1 MTRTHLTISDPVGE
15 ALHDGRAVVALESTI
30 ITHGMPYPRNVETA
44 LAVQDAITERGAV
57 PATTAVMDGTMR
69 VGLSDDEIDALG
81 QAGNAAVKVSRRDLA
96 FTIAHGSVGG
106 TTVAATMMLAA
117 RAGVRVFAT
126 GGIGGVHRGA
136 GTSFDVSADL
146 QELARTEVVVVCAGP
161 KSILDLG
168 LTLEYLETHGVPVIG
183 FGTDMVPAFYSR
195 ESDFRADYRIDDAAG
210 VAAVMAVRRDLG
222 VGGGMLVTN
231 PIPVEYGMERSVIDA
246 AIDTAIAEADA
257 QNIIG
262 KGTSPFLL
270 GRIVELTGGASLDA
284 NVQLVLNNARVA
296 ADIAIADRKGQ
307 VIPSASQG

>member
-1 MTRTHLTISDPVGE
+1 VTRTHLTISDPVGE
-15 ALHDGRAVVALESTI
+15 ALHDERAVVALESTI

-231 PIPVEYGMERSVIDA
+231 PIPVEYGMERSVIDT
-246 AIDTAIAEADA
+246 AITTAIAEADA
-257 QNIIG
+257 QNIMG
-262 KGTSPFLL
+262 KETSPFLL

>member
-44 LAVQDAITERGAV
+44 LAVQAAITERGAV

-81 QAGNAAVKVSRRDLA
+81 QAGDTAVKVSRRDLA

-195 ESDFRADYRIDDAAG
+195 ESDFRADYRIDDAVGDVVKQFA
-210 VAAVMAVRRDLG
+210 RRSALASFDG
-222 VGGGMLVTN
+222 DH
-231 PIPVEYGMERSVIDA
+231 PIKKIAQQATLNKNGRQDRQSPGHWSLSLRNRHQARRRPHGKQDA
-246 AIDTAIAEADA
+246 A
-257 QNIIG
+257 Q
-262 KGTSPFLL
+262 
-270 GRIVELTGGASLDA
+270 
-284 NVQLVLNNARVA
+284 
-296 ADIAIADRKGQ
+296 
-307 VIPSASQG
+307 

>member
-1 MTRTHLTISDPVGE
+1 MKNKHLKISAPVDE
-15 ALHDGRAVVALESTI
+15 ALRGGRAVVALESTI

-44 LAVQDAITERGAV
+44 LAVQAAITERGAV
-57 PATTAVMDGTMR
+57 PATTAVLGGKMR

-81 QAGNAAVKVSRRDLA
+81 QAGDTAVKVSRRDLA
-96 FTIAHGSVGG
+96 FTIAHGTVGG

-117 RAGVRVFAT
+117 MAGVRVFAT

-136 GTSFDVSADL
+136 STTFDVSADL

-195 ESDFRADYRIDDAAG
+195 ESDFHADYRIDDAAG

-231 PIPVEYGMERSVIDA
+231 PIPVEYSMDRSVIDA
-246 AIDTAIAEADA
+246 AINTAVAEASA
-257 QNIIG
+257 RNIIG

-284 NVQLVLNNARVA
+284 NIQLVLNNARVA
-296 ADIAIADRKGQ
+296 ADIAIADSKGR
-307 VIPSASQG
+307 INPSNSGG

>member
-1 MTRTHLTISDPVGE
+1 MTHPHLTVSDPVGE
-15 ALHDGRAVVALESTI
+15 ALHDQRAVVALESTI

-44 LAVQDAITERGAV
+44 LAVQAAITERGAV

-81 QAGNAAVKVSRRDLA
+81 QAGDTAVKVSRRDLA

-117 RAGVRVFAT
+117 MAGVRVFAT

-307 VIPSASQG
+307 VIPSASEG

>member
-1 MTRTHLTISDPVGE
+1 VTHPHLTVSDPVGE
-15 ALHDGRAVVALESTI
+15 ALHDQRAVVALESTI

-44 LAVQDAITERGAV
+44 LAVQAAITERGAV

-81 QAGNAAVKVSRRDLA
+81 QAGDTAVKVSRRDLA

-117 RAGVRVFAT
+117 MAGVRVFAT

-136 GTSFDVSADL
+136 GTTFDVSADL

-231 PIPVEYGMERSVIDA
+231 PIPVEYGMERSVIDT
-246 AIDTAIAEADA
+246 AINTAIAEADA

-262 KGTSPFLL
+262 KETSPFLL
-270 GRIVELTGGASLDA
+270 GRIVELTAGASLDA

-307 VIPSASQG
+307 VIPSASEG

>member
-15 ALHDGRAVVALESTI
+15 ALHDERAVVALESTI

-231 PIPVEYGMERSVIDA
+231 PIPVEYGMERSVIDT
-246 AIDTAIAEADA
+246 AITTAIAEADA
-257 QNIIG
+257 QNIMG
-262 KGTSPFLL
+262 KETSPFLL

>member
-44 LAVQDAITERGAV
+44 LAVQAAITERGAV

-136 GTSFDVSADL
+136 GTTFDVSADL

-307 VIPSASQG
+307 VISSTSEG

>member
-117 RAGVRVFAT
+117 MAGVRVFAT

-136 GTSFDVSADL
+136 GTTFDVSADL

>member
-1 MTRTHLTISDPVGE
+1 MTHPHLTVSDAVGE
-15 ALHDGRAVVALESTI
+15 ALHDQRAVVALESTI

-44 LAVQDAITERGAV
+44 LAVQAAITERGAV
-57 PATTAVMDGTMR
+57 PATTAVMDGKMR

-81 QAGNAAVKVSRRDLA
+81 QAGDTAVKVSRRDLA

-117 RAGVRVFAT
+117 MAGVRVFAT

-136 GTSFDVSADL
+136 GISFDVSADL

-195 ESDFRADYRIDDAAG
+195 ESDFSADYRIDDAAG

-307 VIPSASQG
+307 IISSASEG

>member
-1 MTRTHLTISDPVGE
+1 MTHPHLTVSDAVGK
-15 ALHDGRAVVALESTI
+15 ALHDQRAVVALESTI

-117 RAGVRVFAT
+117 MAGVRVFAT

-136 GTSFDVSADL
+136 GTTFDVSADL

>member
-1 MTRTHLTISDPVGE
+1 VTRTHLTISDPVGE
-15 ALHDGRAVVALESTI
+15 ALHDERAVVALESTI

-231 PIPVEYGMERSVIDA
+231 PIPVEYGMERSVIDT
-246 AIDTAIAEADA
+246 AINTAIAEADA
-257 QNIIG
+257 QNIMG
-262 KGTSPFLL
+262 KETSPFLL

>member
-1 MTRTHLTISDPVGE
+1 
-15 ALHDGRAVVALESTI
+15 
-30 ITHGMPYPRNVETA
+30 
-44 LAVQDAITERGAV
+44 
-57 PATTAVMDGTMR
+57 MDGKMR

-81 QAGNAAVKVSRRDLA
+81 QAGDTAVKVSRRDLA

-117 RAGVRVFAT
+117 MAGVRVFAT

-136 GTSFDVSADL
+136 GTTFDVSADL

-246 AIDTAIAEADA
+246 AIDTAIAEANA

-296 ADIAIADRKGQ
+296 ADIAIADRKNQ
-307 VIPSASQG
+307 VSPSDSEG

>member
-15 ALHDGRAVVALESTI
+15 ALHDERAVVALESTI

-117 RAGVRVFAT
+117 MAGVRVFAT

-231 PIPVEYGMERSVIDA
+231 PIPVEYGMERSVIDT
-246 AIDTAIAEADA
+246 AITTAIAEADA
-257 QNIIG
+257 QNIMG
-262 KGTSPFLL
+262 KETSPFLL

>member
-1 MTRTHLTISDPVGE
+1 VTRTHLTISDPVGE
-15 ALHDGRAVVALESTI
+15 ALHDERAVVALESTI

-117 RAGVRVFAT
+117 MAGVRVFAT

-231 PIPVEYGMERSVIDA
+231 PIPVEYGMERSVIDT
-246 AIDTAIAEADA
+246 AITTAIAEADA
-257 QNIIG
+257 QNIMG
-262 KGTSPFLL
+262 KETSPFLL

>member
-44 LAVQDAITERGAV
+44 LAVQAAITERGAV

-117 RAGVRVFAT
+117 RAGVRVLAT

-136 GTSFDVSADL
+136 GTTFDVSADL

-307 VIPSASQG
+307 VISSTSEG